1 MSGVTALQNCL
12 GAEHAALYGY
22 GVLGGVLAG
31 VAGGESDLERAR
43 SSYAD
48 HRVLRDD
55 LVALLSAAGVLPT
68 AAAAA
73 YDLPFPVIGAES
85 PRRLARLL
93 ERRAGSLYGMAV
105 AATVDGDRAFAAAAL
120 RGCAVRAVAWGAPVV
135 AFPGVS
141 EAR

>member
-1 MSGVTALQNCL
+1 MRVTALQNCL

-55 LVALLSAAGVLPT
+55 LVALLSAARCTPHSG
-68 AAAAA
+68 
-73 YDLPFPVIGAES
+73 G
-85 PRRLARLL
+85 R
-93 ERRAGSLYGMAV
+93 SL
-105 AATVDGDRAFAAAAL
+105 
-120 RGCAVRAVAWGAPVV
+120 
-135 AFPGVS
+135 
-141 EAR
+141 